1 VQISNRVI
9 ALVLLAVSACQDRI
23 DTTDASDEVKSTSC
37 VLAANK
43 WGAQRIWPVTSMKL
57 GTVSYTEAQLRVILG
72 SSVRG
77 NGLVELA
84 KQLIAAKLNFAMG
97 ASAPDFVS
105 TIAAADA
112 MIGSRVVPPVG
123 SGFLATSL
131 TNALASKLGSFN
143 TGSKNAGPCVGP
155 QADVAVTM
163 RVDNSKPRYGD
174 DVVIAI
180 DIANHGPVQATG
192 VTIDVVV
199 PDGLDPV
206 VSGAS
211 GIYTTSLA
219 PDQTLTIFIQ
229 AKVVSADPQ
238 TTSAT
243 ITMLDQYDPD
253 LSNNAGSLT
262 VTPQSADLELAAAVD
277 NAKPA
282 VGDEITFTIT
292 LTNNGPQD
300 ATGVTV
306 NDELP
311 ANLSSVTV
319 TPSTGT
325 YSTATGD
332 WVVGALASGD
342 SETLEI
348 HATVDAAAVITDSA
362 VITTADQADPA
373 SSNDMASV
381 AASSLQADVQ
391 ILSMDVSDTEP
402 QVGDTITYTIRVFN
416 NGPAAATGVVV
427 TIVLPPEV
435 RFDAARA
442 FGGFDPATGEWAVG
456 DLPLSETIE
465 IDAVVVSAGSATC
478 AATVTDSDQTD
489 PVPGNNADSV
499 SILAGST

>member
-1 VQISNRVI
+1 MQISNRVI
-9 ALVLLAVSACQDRI
+9 ALVLLAVSACQEPS

-43 WGAQRIWPVTSMKL
+43 WAAQRIWPVTSMKL
-57 GTVSYTEAQLRVILG
+57 GTVSYTEAQLRTILG

-77 NGLVELA
+77 NGLVDLA

-97 ASAPDFVS
+97 ASAADFVS

-131 TNALASKLGSFN
+131 TNSLASKLGSFN

-155 QADVAVTM
+155 QADIAVTM
-163 RVDNSKPRYGD
+163 TVDNSKPRYGD
-174 DVVIAI
+174 NVVITI
-180 DIANHGPVQATG
+180 QIANRGPVQATG

-199 PDGLDPV
+199 PDGLEPII
-206 VSGAS
+206 GGS
-211 GIYTTSLA
+211 GIITTSLA
-219 PDQTLTIFIQ
+219 PDQTLTLFNQ

-238 TTSAT
+238 SASAT
-243 ITMLDQYDPD
+243 VTMLDQYDPD
-253 LSNNAGSLT
+253 LSNNAASLT

-277 NAKPA
+277 NDKPA

-319 TPSTGT
+319 TPSKGT

-332 WVVGALASGD
+332 WVVGALASGK

-348 HATVDAAAVITDSA
+348 HATVDAAAVITDTA
-362 VITTADQADPA
+362 VITKADQADPA
-373 SSNDMASV
+373 SSNNTASV

-391 ILSMDVSDTEP
+391 LYSIDVSDSEP
-402 QVGDTITYTIRVFN
+402 LVGDTITYTIRVFN
-416 NGPAAATGVVV
+416 NGPADATGVVV
-427 TIVLPPEV
+427 TIALPPNV
-435 RFDAARA
+435 MFDRAYA
-442 FGGFDPATGEWAVG
+442 FGGFNPTTGEWDVG

-465 IDAVVVSAGSATC
+465 IDAVVVSAGSGTC
-478 AATVTDSDQTD
+478 TATVTDSDQTD
-489 PVPGNNADSV
+489 PVPGNNDGSV
-499 SILAGST
+499 NILAGAN